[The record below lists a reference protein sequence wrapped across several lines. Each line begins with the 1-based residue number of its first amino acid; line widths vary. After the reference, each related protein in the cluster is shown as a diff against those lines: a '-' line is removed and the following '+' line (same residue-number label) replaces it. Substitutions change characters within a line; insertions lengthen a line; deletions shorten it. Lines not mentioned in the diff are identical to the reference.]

1 MQISKIKQAGAK
13 VRQGAWVSDIPVP
26 GFDGVSLKVR
36 GINNP
41 DARRLREKLARGAVT
56 PGGGSVASEKLD
68 AINAE
73 VIVEAILLDWNFT
86 ENDEPLAFSK
96 EKLAE
101 FLADPDIGPLLR
113 DAASYAASV
122 VADQG
127 SDEIKAAA
135 KN

>member
-26 GFDGVSLKVR
+26 GFEGVSLKVR

-41 DARRLREKLARGAVT
+41 DARRLREKLARGAIT
-56 PGGGSVASEKLD
+56 PGAGSLPTEKLD

-86 ENDEPLAFSK
+86 ENDEPLPFSK
-96 EKLAE
+96 EKLSD
-101 FLADPDIGPLLR
+101 FLADADIGPLLR
-113 DAASYAASV
+113 DAVSYAASV
-122 VADQG
+122 VAEQG
-127 SDEIKAAA
+127 SDEVKDAA